1 MHVRACLANVYV
13 CIAIVWLAVR
23 DELQLLIFSSIVLVM
38 SKEVLVKNAVAVLT
52 DVSFDDFAINGLV
65 VKALRKSTFKKLI

>member
-1 MHVRACLANVYV
+1 MHRHRLP
-13 CIAIVWLAVR
+13 VR

-52 DVSFDDFAINGLV
+52 DVGFDDLAAIDELS
-65 VKALRKSTFKKLI
+65 LDIC